1 MKLKHKEE
9 PKILK
14 YSAPKLN
21 RFSINSVHINSH
33 PIRVTDP
40 TLAKDGE
47 VLKRTNWYT
56 YGEGE
61 KDWLIPEAWLDEIYL
76 VKKGQIWE
84 AEKNIIDN
92 VIKWKKSPTLPIEE
106 IVKQVRDNPCRSV
119 LIMYVPDD
127 FDEET
132 SFVNMSYMYSAEF
145 SINEEDLAVTVDL
158 NFVRYKIDQDINGLK
173 VKIYFDTDSYRFKVG
188 TTSRV
193 NIERALQR
201 EFPFNRDPDGIYNA
215 TIPDI
220 VFEKLEKIIKDFVVK
235 KYGKDVCSD
244 FKIDSLM
251 SALAVCYFPT
261 EPRLFYICTK
271 MHNLGCANE
280 DVLRDINLNPF
291 STVKNGTNIFKE
303 TFGGVPTTI
312 KKLYLK
318 DPYTIVAYYILTHY
332 FEVRDV
338 GLIREVIDYFPSR
351 GKAKRASITEV
362 NYSDDY
368 GMCQIAIVPQ
378 TSFLDT
384 RKLFDCQPVYKLLT
398 ETYGCSPKKA
408 FKILF
413 SDTKL
418 PKSDWYDE
426 CRALFQNADH
436 FEKDSRAIKTILK
449 YGFCRKSHDVLSAE
463 VQLLGKRILH
473 FDLTDKQKKRYEKD
487 YEIEGV
493 KYFYRLAEGTK
504 RLVEIGETLH
514 ICVGSFDYDQRVVD
528 KQCLIVYVVEEK
540 DKNQQYIGCIEIRN
554 ESVVHQA
561 RTFCNANFTD
571 NLQKSFE
578 KWIKDAKL
586 DFRGNSY

>member
-1 MKLKHKEE
+1 MFEVWTRDYPEETKRVYANSDKPTCERWIQLHTLVHKEGYVIIETHEDSNQLCKDNILVKGYCYSNGWDIDHAGKNRFDYANKWSEYREIEIDQVAATDKE
-9 PKILK
+9 PKMLK
-14 YSAPKLN
+14 YSVPKLN
-21 RFSINSVHINSH
+21 RFSINSIHVNSC

-119 LIMYVPDD
+119 LIVYIPDD
-127 FDEET
+127 FDEYQV
-132 SFVNMSYMYSAEF
+132 FLNMSYMYSAEF

-158 NFVRYKIDQDINGLK
+158 NFVCYKIDQGINGLK

-220 VFEKLEKIIKDFVVK
+220 VFEKLEKIIKGFVVK

-244 FKIDSLM
+244 FKIDNLM

-291 STVKNGTNIFKE
+291 SIVKNDLNIFKE
-303 TFGGVPTTI
+303 TFGGVPTSI
-312 KKLYLK
+312 KRLYLE

-332 FEVRDV
+332 FGVKDV
-338 GLIREVIDYFPSR
+338 GLIRDVIDYFPNR
-351 GKAKRASITEV
+351 R
-362 NYSDDY
+362 
-368 GMCQIAIVPQ
+368 
-378 TSFLDT
+378 
-384 RKLFDCQPVYKLLT
+384 
-398 ETYGCSPKKA
+398 
-408 FKILF
+408 
-413 SDTKL
+413 
-418 PKSDWYDE
+418 
-426 CRALFQNADH
+426 
-436 FEKDSRAIKTILK
+436 
-449 YGFCRKSHDVLSAE
+449 
-463 VQLLGKRILH
+463 
-473 FDLTDKQKKRYEKD
+473 
-487 YEIEGV
+487 
-493 KYFYRLAEGTK
+493 
-504 RLVEIGETLH
+504 
-514 ICVGSFDYDQRVVD
+514 
-528 KQCLIVYVVEEK
+528 
-540 DKNQQYIGCIEIRN
+540 
-554 ESVVHQA
+554 
-561 RTFCNANFTD
+561 
-571 NLQKSFE
+571 
-578 KWIKDAKL
+578 
-586 DFRGNSY
+586 